1 MIKTLNFTQIV
12 PYILNSC
19 VKRGI
24 VMIILRM
31 NTTLPCLQYQT
42 IKADNLRISINIG
55 FYGFHINKNLQ
66 SKYSH
71 TKDMILNIMII
82 SI

>member
-19 VKRGI
+19 VKKGI
-24 VMIILRM
+24 VTIILRM
-31 NTTLPCLQYQT
+31 NTTSPCLQYQI
-42 IKADNLRISINIG
+42 IKANNLRISINIG
-55 FYGFHINKNLQ
+55 FLRISHYKNLQ

-82 SI
+82 SV